1 VPVGPF
7 LTVSIDLVEH
17 AESAARFFAN
27 NGYKVKR
34 EHFEVGFPNR
44 PTLVCA
50 RHGTTLIVEVTAK
63 LSRKALQDWT
73 RYASSCNADTQFA
86 ICVPTSRQVS
96 GSEMEMLQEF
106 RAGLYVAAANEVRER
121 IAPVD
126 LALKMFLPD
135 IETLPTR
142 VRRLVGPVY
151 EQVTRGQWR
160 EAFKKATQV
169 LEERCRR
176 YLKAE
181 ALSSNPRII
190 VIGKKGVPRQLTA
203 TSIDRLS
210 LGQLADAFAAIQK
223 PNQTDTLVGQVLAT
237 INPDR
242 VNLTHFEG
250 DTRKEKK
257 LRANVGQHMWRILA
271 ALKVICK

>member
-1 VPVGPF
+1 MPVRPF
-7 LTVSIDLVEH
+7 LTVSIDLVED
-17 AESAARFFAN
+17 AEAAARFFAD

-44 PTLVCA
+44 PTLVCV

-86 ICVPTSRQVS
+86 ICVPTGRQVS

-106 RAGLYVAAANEVRER
+106 RAGLNNVAAANEVRER

-126 LALKMFLPD
+126 LALKIFLPD
-135 IETLPTR
+135 IGTLPR
-142 VRRLVGPVY
+142 PVRRLVGPRLRACNSRSMA
-151 EQVTRGQWR
+151 RGLQ
-160 EAFKKATQV
+160 EGFTQV

-190 VIGKKGVPRQLTA
+190 VTER
-203 TSIDRLS
+203 
-210 LGQLADAFAAIQK
+210 
-223 PNQTDTLVGQVLAT
+223 
-237 INPDR
+237 R
-242 VNLTHFEG
+242 VCR
-250 DTRKEKK
+250 DS
-257 LRANVGQHMWRILA
+257 
-271 ALKVICK
+271 